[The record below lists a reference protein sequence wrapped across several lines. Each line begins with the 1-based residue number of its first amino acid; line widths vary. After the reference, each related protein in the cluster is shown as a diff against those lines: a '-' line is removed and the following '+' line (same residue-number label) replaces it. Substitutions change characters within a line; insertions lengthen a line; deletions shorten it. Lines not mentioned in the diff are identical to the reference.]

1 MVIIDRHHAFPDA
14 FRQGQYPAGTRR
26 QRCLGDQIEWHLG
39 YAEIREKDLR
49 HSERTGLE
57 VKEGCARI
65 ERKGARRCDTA
76 GQIDPRHAR
85 LAALTRSVPP
95 AGSLAALQSPSGDGG
110 ASVPPGAVVLQVA
123 CVFRPEIGTWTP
135 LYHRSEE
142 HTSEPQSLM
151 R

>member
-76 GQIDPRHAR
+76 GQIEPRHTR
-85 LAALTRSVPP
+85 LAWLAPQPP
-95 AGSLAALQSPSGDGG
+95 TARNIGSLSP
-110 ASVPPGAVVLQVA
+110 P
-123 CVFRPEIGTWTP
+123 
-135 LYHRSEE
+135 
-142 HTSEPQSLM
+142 
-151 R
+151 

>member
-85 LAALTRSVPP
+85 LACIDQQRPT
-95 AGSLAALQSPSGDGG
+95 GG
-110 ASVPPGAVVLQVA
+110 I
-123 CVFRPEIGTWTP
+123 IG
-135 LYHRSEE
+135 RSEE
-142 HTSEPQSLM
+142 HTSELQSLM
-151 R
+151 RISYAVLCLRKKTKKKTEAR